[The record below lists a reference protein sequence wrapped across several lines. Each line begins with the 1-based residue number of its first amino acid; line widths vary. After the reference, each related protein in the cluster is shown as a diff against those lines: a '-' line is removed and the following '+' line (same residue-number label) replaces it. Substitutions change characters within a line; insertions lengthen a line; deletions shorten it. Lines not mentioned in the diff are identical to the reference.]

1 MTPTS
6 LEQDLGEAQDAVTD
20 DAFTFGDLLREAMA
34 HKADTV
40 KLKDG
45 RKAIKDKTP
54 MASAEY
60 EQLLADIKRIEIA
73 REWLPRAAVAMI
85 QVQHC
90 TSCENYSPFFTGLFQ
105 RQKNRHMREADR
117 WIAATESEN
126 AGLAKEIKTT
136 EVDIPFCSFCVG
148 EFGYPVE
155 QLGVVF
161 DEMTD
166 EEDGELEAELDDD
179 CEGDEATAE
188 DLEQAAF
195 EAAEDELAESNQL
208 SLFTESL

>member
-1 MTPTS
+1 MLPAN
-6 LEQDLGEAQDAVTD
+6 LEQDLGTAQDAD
-20 DAFTFGDLLREAMA
+20 KEEFTFGDLLKEAMA

-45 RKAIKDKTP
+45 RKALKDKTP

-60 EQLLADIKRIEIA
+60 EQMLADIKRIEVA
-73 REWLPRAAVAMI
+73 REWLPRAAVAMF

-90 TSCENYSPFFTGLFQ
+90 LGCENYAPFFTGLFQ
-105 RQKNRHMREADR
+105 RQKNRHLREADR

-126 AGLAKEIKTT
+126 YGLPKEIKTN
-136 EVDIPFCSFCVG
+136 EVDVPFCSFCVG
-148 EFGYPVE
+148 EFGFPVE

-166 EEDGELEAELDDD
+166 AETEELEEELDAD
-179 CEGDEATAE
+179 CEGDEATDE
-188 DLEQAAF
+188 DLAEAEF
-195 EAAEDELAESNQL
+195 EAAQDELAYNSLDNQP
-208 SLFTESL
+208 TAG